1 MYPSIKLDWLYPGAD
16 ISLYFL
22 AIGVGFF
29 FAAWLTSRQYQ
40 RLGYDRSETQDFF
53 IWMLIIGVI
62 GARLMH
68 VLADG
73 FLMDYVYLCIDPMQ
87 LDGKALRS
95 LEPCISN
102 AQCFAAQEAGEDI
115 GAICNVADGLCYAQQ
130 DCLRPLKF
138 WAGGLTVYGAL
149 LSCVTFAYFYIR
161 KRGWS
166 FAQMVD
172 IAGPAIFFGVA
183 VGRLGCLMAGCCYGD
198 LCDIDAIAM
207 QFPKHS
213 QVYQHHYDYHL
224 EALNQQWQLGVQK
237 SLPVWPTQLISS
249 AYNLIIFAVGYFV
262 IRPRKRFH
270 GQVILSCAL
279 MYGVC
284 RFFIEFVRADFRG
297 GALGLSTSQLV
308 SLPILAL
315 AALAM
320 FKLSR
325 GQGDRAKEQE

>member
-115 GAICNVADGLCYAQQ
+115 GAIETSERLSAHLRSKVCIRSVTEYDIVAASTAARRTREQVLARWEEPIERIAQGCETKPAPRSLPGFPEPEGVVE
-130 DCLRPLKF
+130 DPL
-138 WAGGLTVYGAL
+138 AV
-149 LSCVTFAYFYIR
+149 IER
-161 KRGWS
+161 KRQERRERMKKR
-166 FAQMVD
+166 A
-172 IAGPAIFFGVA
+172 
-183 VGRLGCLMAGCCYGD
+183 
-198 LCDIDAIAM
+198 
-207 QFPKHS
+207 S
-213 QVYQHHYDYHL
+213 Q
-224 EALNQQWQLGVQK
+224 
-237 SLPVWPTQLISS
+237 
-249 AYNLIIFAVGYFV
+249 
-262 IRPRKRFH
+262 
-270 GQVILSCAL
+270 
-279 MYGVC
+279 
-284 RFFIEFVRADFRG
+284 
-297 GALGLSTSQLV
+297 
-308 SLPILAL
+308 
-315 AALAM
+315 
-320 FKLSR
+320 SR
-325 GQGDRAKEQE
+325 NAPQTA